1 MERRNTWTEREENR
15 VMNFDSLKNTARNTS
30 NVRYHTIG
38 IPSELNKRLDQVSK
52 ELNCKKAQLVKN
64 ALYYMLD
71 EYRRKSS
78 E

>member
-1 MERRNTWTEREENR
+1 MERGNTWTERKENR
-15 VMNFDSLKNTARNTS
+15 VMNFDSLKNTARNIS

-64 ALYYMLD
+64 ALYHMLD
-71 EYRRKSS
+71 EYKRKSS

>member
-1 MERRNTWTEREENR
+1 MD
-15 VMNFDSLKNTARNTS
+15 FSQLKNSARNTS
-30 NVRYHTIG
+30 DVRYHTIG

-64 ALYYMLD
+64 ALWHMIG
-71 EYRRKSS
+71 EYNRKSS